1 MRVAETKKKTT
12 PKRPTTKQDQKAK
25 YKFSWLES
33 VTNTKTGETSA
44 TGLCGMFLV
53 IVPTLLFVLLIVW
66 YFFNM
71 AHFPE
76 VAEILDKLTS
86 LIMIGSGLLG
96 LRKGVSVFA
105 NGSQIAIGT
114 TAKKKKKKETESEE

>member
-1 MRVAETKKKTT
+1 MRAPRKTAPRKT
-12 PKRPTTKQDQKAK
+12 AMKEGQGPK

-53 IVPTLLFVLLIVW
+53 VIPTFLFVLLIVW

-71 AHFPE
+71 AHFTE

-105 NGSQIAIGT
+105 NGSKISIGST
-114 TAKKKKKKETESEE
+114 TSKAKKKTPGE

>member
-1 MRVAETKKKTT
+1 MRVTAKKKTT
-12 PKRPTTKQDQKAK
+12 AKRPTTKQDQKTK

-53 IVPTLLFVLLIVW
+53 IVPMLLFVLLIVW

-71 AHFPE
+71 SHFPE

-96 LRKGVSVFA
+96 LRKGVSVFT
-105 NGSQIAIGT
+105 NGSQISIGT
-114 TAKKKKKKETESEE
+114 AAKKKKKKETESEE